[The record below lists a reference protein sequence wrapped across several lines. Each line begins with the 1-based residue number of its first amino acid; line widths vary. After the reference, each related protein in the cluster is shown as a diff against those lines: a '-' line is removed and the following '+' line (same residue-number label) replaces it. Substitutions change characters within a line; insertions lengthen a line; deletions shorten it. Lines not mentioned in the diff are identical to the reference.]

1 MTDETP
7 TTVRPEF
14 YEAFKRQAEI
24 FDKELKEYNKE
35 LNVTLL
41 FVSDP
46 RPQNRMILKR
56 IYPQAAL
63 FAIVASTFLKLE
75 ESRGLLLA
83 WDSRQGTRQLRP
95 CIGDGLTRTTY
106 SCLHNHHNRI
116 LQPRGFTSRSRP
128 SNIRQTVSQALY
140 HHRFRRR

>member
-1 MTDETP
+1 MTETGP

-46 RPQNRMILKR
+46 RAQN
-56 IYPQAAL
+56 
-63 FAIVASTFLKLE
+63 
-75 ESRGLLLA
+75 
-83 WDSRQGTRQLRP
+83 
-95 CIGDGLTRTTY
+95 
-106 SCLHNHHNRI
+106 
-116 LQPRGFTSRSRP
+116 
-128 SNIRQTVSQALY
+128 
-140 HHRFRRR
+140 

>member
-1 MTDETP
+1 LPWHPPSESGDQAQEVTETGP

-46 RPQNRMILKR
+46 RAQN
-56 IYPQAAL
+56 
-63 FAIVASTFLKLE
+63 
-75 ESRGLLLA
+75 
-83 WDSRQGTRQLRP
+83 
-95 CIGDGLTRTTY
+95 
-106 SCLHNHHNRI
+106 
-116 LQPRGFTSRSRP
+116 
-128 SNIRQTVSQALY
+128 
-140 HHRFRRR
+140 